1 MKATLLLVG
10 DTAFDYLKEGI
21 GIYEKR
27 LTHYLPFDVQV
38 IPNLK
43 NAKKLSEAQ
52 IKEKEGALILKKLD
66 KGDRL
71 ILLDERGK
79 QFRSIEFARYLE
91 QQLQLS
97 NRRLVFLVG
106 GAYGF
111 SDAVYKRSDGKLSLS
126 KMTFSH
132 QMIRLFVIE
141 QIYRGMAIL
150 NNHPYHHE

>member
-111 SDAVYKRSDGKLSLS
+111 SDAIYKRSDGKLSLS

>member
-111 SDAVYKRSDGKLSLS
+111 SDAIYQRSDGKLSLS